1 MEIGLRFGPAV
12 AQRKSSGPFLTH
24 LKDFGVQPFG
34 LSVTNINGPAEVQ
47 LNKGPLGKYLAQ
59 SGSCGEVNIELE
71 FLSMRE
77 KEAER
82 EQQVDFHYLLT
93 DNALVEEVSRYG
105 SLSNSGGLR
114 DSRTP
119 SHSFLFSF
127 GLIPGGEFFLS
138 FWGVKGAL
146 PEWNCVKLPRRSWA

>member
-34 LSVTNINGPAEVQ
+34 LLVTNSNGPAEVQ

-59 SGSCGEVNIELE
+59 SGSCGEVNIELD

-77 KEAER
+77 KEVER

-105 SLSNSGGLR
+105 SLFKLR
-114 DSRTP
+114 GFKGFRVS
-119 SHSFLFSF
+119 FSF
-127 GLIPGGEFFLS
+127 FFV
-138 FWGVKGAL
+138 FV
-146 PEWNCVKLPRRSWA
+146 